1 SSASVRGVLS
11 LDQEVGL
18 SDALLLE
25 PPTEEAFIA
34 NLHQRFKRDL
44 IYTYIGSVV
53 VSVNPYKKL
62 ALYSPDVIQAYQRC
76 SMFELPPHIYAVAD
90 DAYTSLRDRNQDQ
103 CVIITGESGAGKT
116 GKLASK
122 LVMQYITAI
131 SGMEA
136 EVDTIKEHLLQSAP
150 VLEAFGNAKTHRN
163 DNSSRFGKYIDIE
176 FDFKGDPIGGI
187 ITNYLLEKS
196 RVISQTQG
204 ERNFHFFYQLLSGAD
219 IHLLKSLKLQR
230 NIDNYAILKHSKGS
244 QAENIDDKSYFGL
257 TKRSMEALGMG
268 PDEIHAAFQVVASV
282 LKMGNLQ
289 FQPRANIDDTEGCSL
304 LNEYEVYDICELL
317 RVDFASLHSA
327 LTQKMVDARHEVV
340 ITDLSA
346 MEATYSKNALCK
358 ALYSRL
364 FTWLVSRINDS
375 IRAKRVGK
383 RRCLGVLD
391 IYGFEVLEKNCFE
404 QFVINYCNEKLQ
416 QLFIVLTLKQEQ
428 EEYIHEGIQ
437 WEHIDYFNNAIICD
451 LIEKNNHGIL
461 AMLDEECL
469 RPEPVSDDTFLYK
482 LTKVCQESP
491 YFESKGCKNFM
502 ADASLPSQCFRLRHY
517 AGAVTYSVAG
527 FIDKNNDHLY
537 RDLSQ
542 AMYSCDHPLM
552 KILFPEG
559 NPKRTTLK
567 RPTTTATQ
575 FKISIGA
582 LVKNL
587 QAKTPNY
594 VRCIKPNELK
604 QPMIFE
610 MALVQHQVR
619 YLGLVENL
627 KVRRAGFAFRQEYEA
642 FLERYKLL
650 SPHTWPHWS
659 GLPVEGVTLL
669 LRDLP
674 VHPSEYAFGRT
685 KIFVK
690 NPRTVYE
697 LEEFR
702 HERLHELATL
712 IQKTWRGFVMRNKF
726 LRMREGQVTISSN
739 FKCWKARREFLH
751 KRQAA
756 STIAAFFR
764 GWKVVYNILFPHRV
778 CLPSPASV
786 HEPSMRSSPSR
797 RFASRTT
804 VGGSYAEARD
814 VAVYMCVCMDM
825 CKTREQFHDVGQ
837 SRRREWAARVL
848 ARCYRFSKVSTDA
861 RFLRHGLRCTT
872 AEGAFQR
879 RRYLLWLAHN
889 LPSESPLDRSWPPA
903 PRFLHTTSH
912 ILKKMYH
919 KWRCSKYRMRF
930 DQTARNRMREKV
942 TASIIF
948 RDRKASYAKSV
959 SHPFRGDYVRL
970 RQNVKWKRLASE
982 TGDQYVVF
990 ADIISKITRSSGKCV
1005 QALFVVS
1012 TNAMLIMDQRTLQIK
1027 YRIPVGDI
1035 FRISLS
1041 PFLDDI
1047 AVFHVRTTEATR
1059 KKGDFLFETGH
1070 VIEIVTKLFLVIQ
1083 NATGKPP
1090 EVNIATE

>member
-1 SSASVRGVLS
+1 
-11 LDQEVGL
+11 
-18 SDALLLE
+18 
-25 PPTEEAFIA
+25 
-34 NLHQRFKRDL
+34 
-44 IYTYIGSVV
+44 
-53 VSVNPYKKL
+53 
-62 ALYSPDVIQAYQRC
+62 
-76 SMFELPPHIYAVAD
+76 MFELPPHIYAVAD

-116 GKLASK
+116 GKPASK
-122 LVMQYITAI
+122 LVMQYITAV
-131 SGMEA
+131 SGREA

-163 DNSSRFGKYIDIE
+163 DNSSRFVSINQPSCSVKRKQLAIILEYCRYFVSTHRDGDRRAVVVGLLARAVYTIYLKAACFKVYPLSFNQLIRARCSDVITTPAKEADDLALPISTLERVKLLATLELCCNGVGGAYATSKKIFDSKGPSVDSDALHSDQGVARAHSIIKVNILMLGFCVFHQHFCGIQALNSTSEVIFNDISKQVVVCVYIYSRELVCLSWRLSTINRT
-176 FDFKGDPIGGI
+176 I
-187 ITNYLLEKS
+187 NYSEVSGRFHCNLFSSVLNET
-196 RVISQTQG
+196 ISQ
-204 ERNFHFFYQLLSGAD
+204 
-219 IHLLKSLKLQR
+219 
-230 NIDNYAILKHSKGS
+230 
-244 QAENIDDKSYFGL
+244 
-257 TKRSMEALGMG
+257 
-268 PDEIHAAFQVVASV
+268 
-282 LKMGNLQ
+282 
-289 FQPRANIDDTEGCSL
+289 
-304 LNEYEVYDICELL
+304 
-317 RVDFASLHSA
+317 
-327 LTQKMVDARHEVV
+327 
-340 ITDLSA
+340 
-346 MEATYSKNALCK
+346 
-358 ALYSRL
+358 
-364 FTWLVSRINDS
+364 
-375 IRAKRVGK
+375 
-383 RRCLGVLD
+383 
-391 IYGFEVLEKNCFE
+391 
-404 QFVINYCNEKLQ
+404 
-416 QLFIVLTLKQEQ
+416 
-428 EEYIHEGIQ
+428 
-437 WEHIDYFNNAIICD
+437 
-451 LIEKNNHGIL
+451 
-461 AMLDEECL
+461 
-469 RPEPVSDDTFLYK
+469 DTFSASSFLYFC
-482 LTKVCQESP
+482 LELERRALAFGVQARSSSEWRRRQLNFVSTPYSFNESLAL
-491 YFESKGCKNFM
+491 FRFF
-502 ADASLPSQCFRLRHY
+502 SLSPPPIPQFLCVYCSSFVLWGNVQSAIFRFRWSPQ
-517 AGAVTYSVAG
+517 VTYSVVG

-764 GWKVVYNILFPHRV
+764 GWKARGEFEKRK
-778 CLPSPASV
+778 
-786 HEPSMRSSPSR
+786 
-797 RFASRTT
+797 RFL
-804 VGGSYAEARD
+804 
-814 VAVYMCVCMDM
+814 
-825 CKTREQFHDVGQ
+825 TREQFHDVGQ

-848 ARCYRFSKVSTDA
+848 ARCYRFSK
-861 RFLRHGLRCTT
+861 
-872 AEGAFQR
+872 R

-1090 EVNIATE
+1090 EVNIATEFEVNFGKENVILGFRSSVMTDVQSGQIKISRKGNRMEVVL

>member
-1 SSASVRGVLS
+1 
-11 LDQEVGL
+11 
-18 SDALLLE
+18 
-25 PPTEEAFIA
+25 
-34 NLHQRFKRDL
+34 
-44 IYTYIGSVV
+44 
-53 VSVNPYKKL
+53 
-62 ALYSPDVIQAYQRC
+62 
-76 SMFELPPHIYAVAD
+76 
-90 DAYTSLRDRNQDQ
+90 
-103 CVIITGESGAGKT
+103 
-116 GKLASK
+116 
-122 LVMQYITAI
+122 
-131 SGMEA
+131 
-136 EVDTIKEHLLQSAP
+136 
-150 VLEAFGNAKTHRN
+150 
-163 DNSSRFGKYIDIE
+163 
-176 FDFKGDPIGGI
+176 
-187 ITNYLLEKS
+187 
-196 RVISQTQG
+196 
-204 ERNFHFFYQLLSGAD
+204 
-219 IHLLKSLKLQR
+219 
-230 NIDNYAILKHSKGS
+230 
-244 QAENIDDKSYFGL
+244 
-257 TKRSMEALGMG
+257 
-268 PDEIHAAFQVVASV
+268 
-282 LKMGNLQ
+282 
-289 FQPRANIDDTEGCSL
+289 
-304 LNEYEVYDICELL
+304 
-317 RVDFASLHSA
+317 
-327 LTQKMVDARHEVV
+327 MVDARHEVI

-517 AGAVTYSVAG
+517 AGAVTYSVVG

-764 GWKVVYNILFPHRV
+764 GWKARGEFEKRK
-778 CLPSPASV
+778 
-786 HEPSMRSSPSR
+786 
-797 RFASRTT
+797 RFL
-804 VGGSYAEARD
+804 
-814 VAVYMCVCMDM
+814 
-825 CKTREQFHDVGQ
+825 TREQFHDVGQ

-848 ARCYRFSKVSTDA
+848 ARCYRFSK
-861 RFLRHGLRCTT
+861 
-872 AEGAFQR
+872 R

-889 LPSESPLDRSWPPA
+889 LPSESPLDRSWPPS

-959 SHPFRGDYVRL
+959 AHPFRGDYVRL

-1090 EVNIATE
+1090 EVNIATEFEVNFGKENVVLGFRSSVMTDVQSGQIKISRKGNRMEVVL